1 MWLTGS
7 NSHPLHHESRLLPN
21 KPLGLR
27 ERNRIRTRDE
37 ILVAMSVLLGE
48 QSFENITV
56 DEVAQRAGVSRGT
69 IYSYFPD
76 GREQLIRDAYL
87 RIAEQVVAKGSADRA
102 AQSQITDRVLALA
115 GALVGVT
122 GTPEGR
128 FYGLLGAATFG
139 PLGGVTGSAS
149 GMFHAMLTED
159 LQRARE
165 LGLVA
170 PTAPVDEIAVLV
182 SGAIREIGAR
192 VASEPAQADAL
203 LGALRITLAA
213 LLTPAKN

>member
-1 MWLTGS
+1 M
-7 NSHPLHHESRLLPN
+7 PD

-37 ILVAMSVLLGE
+37 ILVAMSLMLGE
-48 QSFENITV
+48 QSFESITV

-87 RIAEQVVAKGSADRA
+87 RIANQVIEKGSAQRD
-102 AQSQITDRVLALA
+102 AQTDVSKRVLAIA
-115 GALVGVT
+115 GALASVT

-128 FYGLLGAATFG
+128 FYGLLGATTFG

-149 GMFHAMLTED
+149 GMFHTMLTED
-159 LQRARE
+159 LQRAME
-165 LGLVA
+165 LGLI
-170 PTAPVDEIAVLV
+170 TATARVEELAVLV

-192 VASEPAQADAL
+192 VASEPAQAEALLDAL
-203 LGALRITLAA
+203 RVTCEA
-213 LLTPAKN
+213 LLAPTKK